1 MRHRAG
7 QLPCVRV
14 KPASYNACVRIND
27 TAPDF
32 ELPDLNG
39 GIHKLSDYRGQV
51 VILNFWS
58 AECPHVERTDALI
71 ERWCEQKWGR
81 YVSLLRVAS
90 NASEPA
96 AALKE
101 AAARKHIPLLL
112 LDRQSVVAGLY
123 EAQTTPHVFVI
134 NDTGRLRYRGA
145 VDDTSFARRD
155 PTRFYLEEAVDA
167 VLSGK
172 APAVGDTQPYGCAII
187 RHAVE

>member
-1 MRHRAG
+1 MRLRAG
-7 QLPCVRV
+7 HFRRGRLN
-14 KPASYNACVRIND
+14 PASYNACVRIND

-39 GIHKLSDYRGQV
+39 GLHKLSEYRGQV

-58 AECPHVERTDALI
+58 CECPHVERTDELI
-71 ERWCEQKWGR
+71 RNWCEKKWGR

-90 NASEPA
+90 NASEST

-101 AAARKHIPLLL
+101 AAARKQIPLLL
-112 LDRQSVVAGLY
+112 LDRQGFVAGLY
-123 EAQTTPHVFVI
+123 AAQTTPHVFVI

-145 VDDTSFARRD
+145 VDDTSFARRE

-172 APAVGDTQPYGCAII
+172 APAVSDTEPYGCAII
-187 RHAVE
+187 RHALE